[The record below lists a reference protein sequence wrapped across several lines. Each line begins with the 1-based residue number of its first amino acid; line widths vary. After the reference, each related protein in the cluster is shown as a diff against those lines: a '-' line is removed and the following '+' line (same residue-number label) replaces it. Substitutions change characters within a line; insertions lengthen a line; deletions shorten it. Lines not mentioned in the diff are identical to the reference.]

1 MTSCQHNQAML
12 HTSLSFTINHILQKK
27 NDENFIP
34 LSAKARY
41 DLAKG
46 NEAATKSKKH
56 VTEI

>member
-1 MTSCQHNQAML
+1 MSAQSSNATHVPFLYNKSY
-12 HTSLSFTINHILQKK
+12 SILQKK